1 MPISHRWHGQDK
13 TVLSCPCRWCE
24 LYWRQVKKVFST

>member
-1 MPISHRWHGQDK
+1 MLLQQLVACSHCRHGQDK

-24 LYWRQVKKVFST
+24 HN